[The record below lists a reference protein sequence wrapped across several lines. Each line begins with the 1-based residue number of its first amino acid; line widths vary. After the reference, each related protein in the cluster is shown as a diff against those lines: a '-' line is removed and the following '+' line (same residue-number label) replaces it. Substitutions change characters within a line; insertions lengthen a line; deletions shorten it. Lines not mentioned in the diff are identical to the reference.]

1 MRVLAVDD
9 DPTSRLIVHAIV
21 TKLGHECL
29 LAADAVEAW
38 QVLERGGIDVVITDR
53 MMPRIDG
60 LDLCRRI
67 REQLTTTYI
76 YVILAT
82 GLGDREQALEGMEA
96 GADDYLVKPIHRH
109 DLQLRLIAA
118 DRVTALH
125 RLNEQQKQ
133 ELRVVARRDLLTG
146 LGNRLRLHEDLET
159 LSARVVRYGH
169 QYSLA
174 LLDVDYF
181 KAYNDTYG
189 HQAGDAALQ
198 SVGRV
203 LAHVGRSGDAC
214 YRFGGEEFLCVFP
227 EQSAEGASTA
237 VQRLLDEVRL
247 LGIVHAGSPG
257 HGVLTL
263 SAGVAQMTTGCTEP
277 DAVLRQADEALYRAK
292 AAGRNAVRVAD
303 PVVRVGV

>member
-76 YVILAT
+76 YIILAT

-118 DRVTALH
+118 DRVTAVH

-169 QYSLA
+169 Q
-174 LLDVDYF
+174 
-181 KAYNDTYG
+181 
-189 HQAGDAALQ
+189 AGDAALQ

-203 LAHVGRSGDAC
+203 LANVGRSGDAC

-227 EQSAEGASTA
+227 EQSAGGASTA

-247 LGIVHAGSPG
+247 LGIVHAGSPEY
-257 HGVLTL
+257 GVLTL